1 MVRAY
6 LRPVHTL
13 LLALA
18 YLLGASLARYLGA
31 DFLFLPFLLGFLWLS
46 FLLTAAN
53 LLDAAYRN
61 SLQPYQPDE
70 TPRQRDEYRRKLVLL
85 AVSLLVLVAALAV
98 PMLALSMT
106 APASLALMALSVL
119 IALAYAVPPL
129 RLANRGLGEFA
140 LALLIASLTPALA
153 FSLQTGELH
162 RLLTFYVFPLFFLIL
177 ACLLSLNFPNFA
189 SDQKYLRQTLLLR
202 LGWQAA
208 IPVHNAFLVA
218 AYLLL
223 AIAPFIGV
231 PFDLAWPG
239 LLSIPLAAFQIYQF
253 QRMADGG
260 KPLWPLIQALAI
272 SIPTLTAYL
281 LILTLWLR

>member
-1 MVRAY
+1 MLSAY

-13 LLALA
+13 LIALA

-61 SLQPYQPDE
+61 PLQPYQPDQA
-70 TPRQRDEYRRKLVLL
+70 PRQRDEYRRKLVLF
-85 AVSLLVLVAALAV
+85 AVSLLILVAAITV
-98 PMLALSMT
+98 PMLTLGMA
-106 APASLALMALSVL
+106 APVSLALMASSALT
-119 IALAYAVPPL
+119 ALAFAVPPL

-140 LALLIASLTPALA
+140 LAILIASLTPALA
-153 FSLQTGELH
+153 FSLQNGELH
-162 RLLTFYVFPLFFLIL
+162 RLLTFYVFPLFFLTL
-177 ACLLSLNFPNFA
+177 ACLLAFNFPDFA
-189 SDQKYLRQTLLLR
+189 LDQKYLRQTLLLR

-208 IPVHNAFLVA
+208 VPAHNAFLAA

-223 AIAPFIGV
+223 SIAPFIGV

-253 QRMADGG
+253 QRMTEGG

-272 SIPTLTAYL
+272 SIPALTVYL
-281 LILTLWLR
+281 LTLTLWLR